1 MSRPAR
7 IDPSTNREFAKK
19 SKEVQELINAAIFIA
34 HSLGIPIAGI
44 TDRRLEKMGM
54 AFLAVMGVNSQNGF
68 DKAKDLEDNFSLT
81 TREIIAYHNEHFEEN
96 ISRGSYDDIR
106 RKDLRYLVAADIVLN
121 SAPNS
126 AKNSATRG
134 YGLNPIYAKLIRQ
147 FKSEKSWQGL
157 VKSQLAE
164 TERLSDILKRER
176 GYEKIEVTINSD
188 RRLEF
193 GPAEHNLLQKKII
206 EEFLPIFG
214 YSAEVLYVGDAGNR
228 FLHLDKEALSAIK
241 FFEVATDLLPDII
254 AFSSSKNWLY
264 LIEAVHS
271 SGPIDELRRLELM
284 KLAKDCTAEL
294 VFVTAFLD
302 RPTFR
307 KFVADIAWETEV
319 WIADNPEHLIHF
331 NGEKFL
337 GPY

>member
-7 IDPSTNREFAKK
+7 IDPNTNSGFGRK
-19 SKEVQELINAAIFIA
+19 SKEVQELINAAIYIA
-34 HSLGIPIAGI
+34 HSLGIPAAGK

-54 AFLAVMGVNSQNGF
+54 AFLAVMGVNSQNSF
-68 DKAKDLEDNFSLT
+68 DKAKDLEDNYSLT
-81 TREIIAYHNEHFEEN
+81 TREIITYINEHFEEN

-106 RKDLRYLVAADIVLN
+106 RKDLRFLLAADIVLN
-121 SAPNS
+121 SDPNS

-134 YGLNPIYAKLIRQ
+134 YSLNPVYAKLIRQ
-147 FKSEKSWQGL
+147 FESKESWTRIVQSSLGDTR
-157 VKSQLAE
+157 K
-164 TERLSDILKRER
+164 LSDILKRER
-176 GYEKIEVTINSD
+176 GYEKIEVTINSEKK
-188 RRLEF
+188 LEF

-206 EEFLPIFG
+206 EDFLPIFG
-214 YSAEVLYVGDAGNR
+214 YGAKVLYVGDAGNR
-228 FLHLDKEALSAIK
+228 FLHLDKAALSMIS
-241 FFEVATDLLPDII
+241 FFELATDLLPDVI
-254 AFSSSKNWLY
+254 AYSGSKNWLF
-264 LIEAVHS
+264 LIEAVHT

-284 KLAKDCTAEL
+284 RLAEKCTADL

-331 NGEKFL
+331 DGEKFL
-337 GPY
+337 GPF